1 MNVEQE
7 IYTCKPTEMSEGVAA
22 LTDER
27 ILSCVLMVGKYSA
40 QYSKSF
46 LLLKSNK
53 TISHCSLCLTQF
65 ETLDG
70 QIFSIPFVD
79 TLFSNDV
86 SKLENILGIGCN
98 NFCCV
103 NHFHFIL

>member
-1 MNVEQE
+1 MNVEQV

-46 LLLKSNK
+46 LLLKKQQNN
-53 TISHCSLCLTQF
+53 
-65 ETLDG
+65 
-70 QIFSIPFVD
+70 IP
-79 TLFSNDV
+79 L
-86 SKLENILGIGCN
+86 
-98 NFCCV
+98 
-103 NHFHFIL
+103 